1 MGVTSI
7 LSDARNE
14 FRLFSGSYDEKLNI
28 WDTRF
33 EFQLHLKKASSDG
46 VNGLRERGV
55 REEKT
60 DSVLISTMSRPS
72 DDLEWLIFRRYSCES
87 YFHDFYSAWSDF
99 EVPMVPVIN

>member
-1 MGVTSI
+1 MFSGGDDCKLKCFDVTSGPRCAFVIKEHTMGVTSI

-33 EFQLHLKKASSDG
+33 VFQLHLKKATSDE
-46 VNGLRERGV
+46 VNGLREKGV

-60 DSVLISTMSRPS
+60 DSVLISTMSS
-72 DDLEWLIFRRYSCES
+72 
-87 YFHDFYSAWSDF
+87 
-99 EVPMVPVIN
+99 